1 MARRVVRKPEVDVKE
16 APEDVPRGGLGTEI
30 AALFKDVGL
39 RDGEEIPE
47 LRGHC
52 IKPWIFDDC

>member
-1 MARRVVRKPEVDVKE
+1 MRKPEVDVKE